1 MLDIKYIHNNPDLL
15 KQKLVNKGSDPSL
28 IDQAI
33 LADDNRKELISKIDD
48 LRHSKSLLEDNIAKG
63 LKEPADLEFLK
74 NAKVLLKELEDKAA
88 LADEEFTKVMRLI
101 PNPPLDSV
109 PVDPTGKEIF
119 VLREVGDKSKF
130 NFKPQDYVTLSEK
143 LDLIDTE
150 RAAKT
155 SGSRFGF
162 IKNELALMEF
172 ALLQFVFQK
181 LSKEGFIPLVT
192 PVMLKPK
199 LMEGMG
205 YVERG
210 GEEIYYLSKDD
221 MYLVGTA
228 EQMIGPMHSDEI
240 LDYNKLPLRYAAFS
254 SCFRREAGS
263 YGKDTKGI
271 LRVHQ
276 FDKIEMFV
284 FCKPEDA
291 PKEHE
296 FLLRMEEEL
305 MQALKIP
312 YRVLN
317 ICSGDLGDPAAAKF
331 DTEAWLPGQNNGE
344 GEYRETHSTSNCTDF
359 QARRLNIRYRD
370 PKGQELHFA
379 YTLNGTAFAIGRA
392 LIAIIE
398 NYQMANGNIEI
409 PEVLKP
415 YMGGIKEIVPK
426 V

>member
-1 MLDIKYIHNNPDLL
+1 MLDIKYIHNNQELL
-15 KQKLVNKGSDPSL
+15 KQKLTNKGSDPSL
-28 IDQAI
+28 IDQVI
-33 LADDNRKELISKIDD
+33 LADDNRKELVSKIDD
-48 LRHSKSLLEDNIAKG
+48 LRHNKSLLEDKIAKG
-63 LKEPADLEFLK
+63 EKEPADLEFLK
-74 NAKVLLKELEDKAA
+74 NAKVTLKELEDKAA
-88 LADEEFTKVMRLI
+88 VADEEFTKVMRLI
-101 PNPPLDSV
+101 PNPPLDTV

-119 VLREVGDKSKF
+119 VLREVGDKPKF
-130 NFKPQDYVTLSEK
+130 DFEPQDYVSLSEK

-210 GEEIYYLSKDD
+210 GEEIYYLAKDD

-228 EQMIGPMHSDEI
+228 EQMVGSMHSDEV
-240 LDYNKLPLRYAAFS
+240 LDFNKLPLRYAAFS

-284 FCKPEDA
+284 FCKPEEA
-291 PKEHE
+291 VKEHE
-296 FLLRMEEEL
+296 HLLRMEEEL

-359 QARRLNIRYRD
+359 QSRRLNIRYRD
-370 PKGQELHFA
+370 PQDQELHFA

-398 NYQMANGNIEI
+398 NYQTAKGTIMV
-409 PEVLKP
+409 PEALEP
-415 YMGGIKEIVPK
+415 FMGGIKEIIAK
-426 V
+426 T

>member
-1 MLDIKYIHNNPDLL
+1 MLDIKNIRNNVEII
-15 KQKLVNKGSDPSL
+15 KQKLADKGSDPSL
-28 IDQAI
+28 IDQV
-33 LADDNRKELISKIDD
+33 LEADDNRKKLVTEIDN
-48 LRHSKSLLEDNIAKG
+48 LRHSKSILEDKVAQG
-63 LKEPADLEFLK
+63 QKEPADLEFLK
-74 NAKVLLKELEDKAA
+74 NAKVTLKELEDKAS
-88 LADEEFTKVMRLI
+88 LADAEFTKIMRLI
-101 PNPPLDSV
+101 PNPPLDTV

-119 VLREVGDKSKF
+119 VLREAGEKQKF
-130 NFKPQDYVTLSEK
+130 NFKPRDYVDLSEK

-172 ALLQFVFQK
+172 AILQFVFQK
-181 LSKEGFIPLVT
+181 LFKEGFIPLVT

-210 GEEIYYLSKDD
+210 GEEIYYLPKDD

-228 EQMIGPMHSDEI
+228 EQMVGAMHSDEI
-240 LDYNKLPLRYAAFS
+240 LDFNKLPLRYVAFS

-284 FCKPEDA
+284 FCKPEEA
-291 PKEHE
+291 VKEHE
-296 FLLRMEEEL
+296 FLLKMEEEL

-331 DTEAWLPGQNNGE
+331 DIEAWLPGQNSGE

-359 QARRLNIRYRD
+359 QARRLNIRYRN
-370 PKGQELHFA
+370 PQTQELSFP

-398 NYQMANGNIEI
+398 NYQTADGTIII
-409 PEVLKP
+409 PEALQP
-415 YMGGIKEIVPK
+415 FMGGIKEIVLK
-426 V
+426 T

>member
-1 MLDIKYIHNNPDLL
+1 MLDIKYIHNNVDLL

-28 IDQAI
+28 IDQVI
-33 LADDNRKELISKIDD
+33 LADNNRKELVSKIDD
-48 LRHSKSLLEDNIAKG
+48 LRHSKSLLEDKIAKG
-63 LKEPADLEFLK
+63 QKEPADLEFLK
-74 NAKVLLKELEDKAA
+74 NAKVSLKELEDKAA

-109 PVDPTGKEIF
+109 PVDPTGKGIF
-119 VLREVGDKSKF
+119 VLREVGNKSKF
-130 NFKPQDYVTLSEK
+130 DFKPQDYVTLSEK

-210 GEEIYYLSKDD
+210 GEEIYYLPKDD

-228 EQMIGPMHSDEI
+228 EQMVGSMHSDEI
-240 LDYNKLPLRYAAFS
+240 LDYNKLPLRYVAFS

-305 MQALKIP
+305 MQALDIP

-359 QARRLNIRYRD
+359 QARRLNIRYRNPQD
-370 PKGQELHFA
+370 QELHFA

-398 NYQMANGNIEI
+398 NYQTANGNIEI

>member
-1 MLDIKYIHNNPDLL
+1 MLDIKYIHNNQELL
-15 KQKLVNKGSDPSL
+15 KQKLTNKGSDPSL
-28 IDQAI
+28 IDQVI
-33 LADDNRKELISKIDD
+33 LADDNRKELVSKIDD
-48 LRHSKSLLEDNIAKG
+48 LRHNKSLLEDKIAKG
-63 LKEPADLEFLK
+63 EKEPADLEFLK
-74 NAKVLLKELEDKAA
+74 NAKVTLKELEDKAA
-88 LADEEFTKVMRLI
+88 VADEEFTKVMRLI

-109 PVDPTGKEIF
+109 PIDPTGKEIF
-119 VLREVGDKSKF
+119 VLREVGDKPKF
-130 NFKPQDYVTLSEK
+130 DFEPQDYVSLSEK

-210 GEEIYYLSKDD
+210 GEEIYYLAKDD

-228 EQMIGPMHSDEI
+228 EQMVGSMHSDEV
-240 LDYNKLPLRYAAFS
+240 LDFNKLPLRYAAFS

-284 FCKPEDA
+284 FCKPEEA
-291 PKEHE
+291 VKEHE
-296 FLLRMEEEL
+296 HLLRMEEEL

-359 QARRLNIRYRD
+359 QSRRLNIRYRD
-370 PKGQELHFA
+370 PQDQELHFA

-398 NYQMANGNIEI
+398 NYQTAKGTIMV
-409 PEVLKP
+409 PEALEP
-415 YMGGIKEIVPK
+415 FMGGIKEIIAK
-426 V
+426 T

>member
-1 MLDIKYIHNNPDLL
+1 MLDIKYIHNSSNLL
-15 KQKLVNKGSDPSL
+15 KQKLINKGSDPSL
-28 IDQAI
+28 IDQVI
-33 LADDNRKELISKIDD
+33 KADDSRKELVSKIDD
-48 LRHSKSLLEDNIAKG
+48 LRHSKSLLEDKIAKG
-63 LKEPADLEFLK
+63 QKEPADLEFLK
-74 NAKVLLKELEDKAA
+74 KAKVTLKELEDKAA

-101 PNPPLDSV
+101 PNPPLDTV
-109 PVDPTGKEIF
+109 PIDPTGKQIF
-119 VLREVGDKSKF
+119 VLREVGDKAKF
-130 NFKPQDYVTLSEK
+130 DFKPQDYVALSEK

-181 LSKEGFIPLVT
+181 LSKEGFIPLVA

-210 GEEIYYLSKDD
+210 GEEIYYLPKDD
-221 MYLVGTA
+221 LYLVGTA
-228 EQMIGPMHSDEI
+228 EQMIGSMHSDEI

-284 FCKPEDA
+284 FSKPEEA
-291 PKEHE
+291 VKEHE

-331 DTEAWLPGQNNGE
+331 DIEAWLPGQNNGE

-370 PKGQELHFA
+370 PQNQDLHFV

-398 NYQMANGNIEI
+398 NYQTVKGTVMV
-409 PEVLKP
+409 PEALQP
-415 YMGGIKEIVPK
+415 FMGGIKEIVAK
-426 V
+426 T

>member
-1 MLDIKYIHNNPDLL
+1 MLDIKYIHNNQELL
-15 KQKLVNKGSDPSL
+15 KQKLINKGSDPSL
-28 IDQAI
+28 IDQVI
-33 LADDNRKELISKIDD
+33 KADDSRKELISKIDD
-48 LRHSKSLLEDNIAKG
+48 LRHSKSILEDKIAKG
-63 LKEPADLEFLK
+63 QKEPADLEFLK
-74 NAKVLLKELEDKAA
+74 NAKVTLKELEDKAA
-88 LADEEFTKVMRLI
+88 VADEEFIKVMRLI
-101 PNPPLDSV
+101 PNPPLDTV
-109 PVDPTGKEIF
+109 PVDPTGKQIF
-119 VLREVGDKSKF
+119 VLKEMGDKPKF
-130 NFKPQDYVTLSEK
+130 DFKSQDYVSLSEK

-210 GEEIYYLSKDD
+210 GEEIYYLPKDD
-221 MYLVGTA
+221 LYLVGTA
-228 EQMIGPMHSDEI
+228 EQMIGSMHSDEV
-240 LDYNKLPLRYAAFS
+240 LDFNKLPLRYAAFS

-276 FDKIEMFV
+276 FDKIEMFI
-284 FCKPEDA
+284 FCKPEEA
-291 PKEHE
+291 IKEHE

-331 DTEAWLPGQNNGE
+331 DIEAWLPGQNNGE

-359 QARRLNIRYRD
+359 QSRRLNIRYRD
-370 PKGQELHFA
+370 PKDQELRFA

-398 NYQMANGNIEI
+398 NYQTVKGTVMV
-409 PEVLKP
+409 PEALQP
-415 YMGGIKEIVPK
+415 FMSGIKEIVAK
-426 V
+426 T

>member
-1 MLDIKYIHNNPDLL
+1 MLDIKYIHNNQELL
-15 KQKLVNKGSDPSL
+15 KQKLIDKGSDASL
-28 IDQAI
+28 IDQVI
-33 LADDNRKELISKIDD
+33 EADDNRKELVTQIDN
-48 LRHSKSLLEDNIAKG
+48 LRHQKSLIEEKLAQG
-63 LKEPADLEFLK
+63 QKEPADLEFLK
-74 NAKVLLKELEDKAA
+74 NAKTSLKELEEKAA
-88 LADEEFTKVMRLI
+88 VADAEFLRIMRLI
-101 PNPPLDSV
+101 PNPPLDTV
-109 PVDPTGKEIF
+109 PIDPTGKKIF
-119 VLREVGDKSKF
+119 VLREVGDKPKF
-130 NFKPQDYVTLSEK
+130 DFKPQDYVSLSEK

-210 GEEIYYLSKDD
+210 GEEIYYLPKDD
-221 MYLVGTA
+221 LYLVGTA
-228 EQMIGPMHSDEI
+228 EQMVGPMHSDEV
-240 LDYNKLPLRYAAFS
+240 LDYNKFPLRYAAFS

-284 FCKPEDA
+284 FTKPEEA
-291 PKEHE
+291 AEEHQ

-359 QARRLNIRYRD
+359 QSRRLNIRYRD
-370 PKGQELHFA
+370 PQDQELHFA

-392 LIAIIE
+392 LIAIVE
-398 NYQMANGNIEI
+398 NYQTAEGNIKVPEI
-409 PEVLKP
+409 LQP
-415 YMGGIKEIVPK
+415 YMGGMKEIVRK
-426 V
+426 A